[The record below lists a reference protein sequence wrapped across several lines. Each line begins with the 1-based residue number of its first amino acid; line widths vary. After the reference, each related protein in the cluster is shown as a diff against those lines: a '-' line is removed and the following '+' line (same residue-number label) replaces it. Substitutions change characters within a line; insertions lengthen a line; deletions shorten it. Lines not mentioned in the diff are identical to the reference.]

1 MVEDAK
7 ASVWVPATAEQIW
20 RALTEPDLVKQ
31 YFFGTTLETDWK
43 VGSRIRYS
51 GEFDGKAYEDTG
63 EVLEY
68 TEPRRLVTS
77 FFSPSSGKPD
87 VPENY
92 QRVEYA
98 IEPADG
104 GCTVTITQ
112 DNNATDEAAEHA
124 SGNWRMVLTGL
135 AEVAPRV

>member
-1 MVEDAK
+1 MVKDAQ
-7 ASVWVPATAEQIW
+7 ASVRIDATPEQVW
-20 RALTEPDLVKQ
+20 AALTDPELVKQ
-31 YFFGTTLETDWK
+31 YFFGTTVQTDWR

-51 GEFDGKAYEDTG
+51 GEFEGKAYEDTG

-68 TEPRRLVTS
+68 NEPRRLVTS

-92 QRVEYA
+92 QRVTYA
-98 IEPADG
+98 IDPDGG

-112 DNNATDEAAEHA
+112 DGNATDEAAEHSSA
-124 SGNWRMVLTGL
+124 NWRMVLDGL
-135 AEVAPRV
+135 AGVAPGV